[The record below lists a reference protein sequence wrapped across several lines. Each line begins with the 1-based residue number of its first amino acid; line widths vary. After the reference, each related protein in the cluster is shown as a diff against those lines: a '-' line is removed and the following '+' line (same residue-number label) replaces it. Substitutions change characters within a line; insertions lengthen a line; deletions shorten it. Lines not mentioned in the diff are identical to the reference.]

1 MYVLPSLGHDAE
13 ELKMVK
19 QKSQYPVL
27 RCLINSE
34 NSGKFR
40 NYIMGLFTCFII
52 VHLCFFTGYLTWFAC
67 HLTSCFALVPRQYLV
82 CTEDL
87 RNTIHLA
94 TLMHCFWRIPVLRT
108 RLHKGVYELQGG
120 RVKVK
125 TGLDERGI

>member
-1 MYVLPSLGHDAE
+1 VYVLPSLGHDAE

-67 HLTSCFALVPRQYLV
+67 HLTSCFAFVPWHTGRSEGSPQML
-82 CTEDL
+82 E
-87 RNTIHLA
+87 
-94 TLMHCFWRIPVLRT
+94 TLMYCFWRTTSP
-108 RLHKGVYELQGG
+108 HN
-120 RVKVK
+120 KV
-125 TGLDERGI
+125 E